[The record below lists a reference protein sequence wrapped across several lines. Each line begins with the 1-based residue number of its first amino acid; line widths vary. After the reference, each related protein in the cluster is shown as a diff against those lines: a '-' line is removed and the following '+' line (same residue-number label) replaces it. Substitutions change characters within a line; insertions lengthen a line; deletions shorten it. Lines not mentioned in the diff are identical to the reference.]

1 MFSEYEQQAYET
13 RTFQVENWS
22 KEKWAT
28 ISKQL
33 FIDEAKLSACLNH
46 YELHL
51 MNCILFSSTT
61 DASHSVISNSYNS
74 YILH

>member
-13 RTFQVENWS
+13 RTFQVENRS

-28 ISKQL
+28 ISKVKQL
-33 FIDEAKLSACLNH
+33 YEAKLRACLNH

-61 DASHSVISNSYNS
+61 DASHTVIINSYNS